1 MRPRQPSSARPR
13 PPTAIRTLFRCL
25 ALSFALALLA
35 ACSGGGTSPDIVL
48 EGGVL
53 ATFSVEG
60 ETFRLWSTHPGT
72 IDHLL
77 ALRNGASDAH
87 IPNGPLLP
95 GPGAGDHNAPWTWH
109 LDPELTTMAESTI
122 EVCSGRPSYVEAELD
137 AWLSLGQYC
146 PWAAVL
152 TDLEDLR

>member
-1 MRPRQPSSARPR
+1 M
-13 PPTAIRTLFRCL
+13 PTDDPTRSL
-25 ALSFALALLA
+25 ALALALLA
-35 ACSGGGTSPDIVL
+35 ACSGGGTDPDATL

-60 ETFRLWSTHPGT
+60 ETFNLWSTNATT
-72 IDHLL
+72 IGDLL
-77 ALRNGASDAH
+77 ALRNGTSDAR

-95 GPGAGDHNAPWTWH
+95 GPGAGDHNAPWSWH
-109 LDPELTTMAESTI
+109 LDPEPTTMAESTI
-122 EVCSGRPSYVEAELD
+122 EVCSGRPSHVEEELD

-152 TDLEDLR
+152 TGLEDRR